1 MTESQTEMRSRSCH
15 QRQLSISTN
24 PTPAILLFLSKT
36 TSPIF
41 LAQNYTYTID
51 EFFKNRP
58 DRSLHPPSW
67 CVTIPFTR
75 YPPHTTH
82 FRHALTTTTTT
93 IQPHADSSYFST
105 SQEPTKS
112 EVYAQVLEQAKGLVT
127 GQRNWVSISP
137 PTAASPPHVT
147 QLANTTHNYS
157 NFSNVASLLWHAYA
171 ALPSPSSSVNWA
183 GFYIRQDKFPA
194 LGSSQNTPSSTTNVL
209 LLGPFQGRPACQE
222 IRFGRG
228 VCGTAA
234 EKRETV
240 IVPDVLSFPGHIA
253 CDASSRSEIVV
264 PILAGGETVAIID
277 VDCTEP
283 AGFDEED
290 KKWLEELASLL
301 SECCDW

>member
-1 MTESQTEMRSRSCH
+1 MVRH
-15 QRQLSISTN
+15 
-24 PTPAILLFLSKT
+24 
-36 TSPIF
+36 
-41 LAQNYTYTID
+41 
-51 EFFKNRP
+51 
-58 DRSLHPPSW
+58 
-67 CVTIPFTR
+67 
-75 YPPHTTH
+75 YPVC
-82 FRHALTTTTTT
+82 
-93 IQPHADSSYFST
+93 ST
-105 SQEPTKS
+105 SYPHHTF
-112 EVYAQVLEQAKGLVT
+112 QACADHNHNPASRRLLLLLNLPRAHQGRGIRT
-127 GQRNWVSISP
+127 SP
-137 PTAASPPHVT
+137 PTSQRPSDRPA
-147 QLANTTHNYS
+147 QLDS

-194 LGSSQNTPSSTTNVL
+194 LGSSQNTPSSNTNVL

-277 VDCTEP
+277 IDCTEP

-301 SECCDW
+301 SESCDW

>member
-1 MTESQTEMRSRSCH
+1 M
-15 QRQLSISTN
+15 
-24 PTPAILLFLSKT
+24 
-36 TSPIF
+36 
-41 LAQNYTYTID
+41 
-51 EFFKNRP
+51 
-58 DRSLHPPSW
+58 
-67 CVTIPFTR
+67 
-75 YPPHTTH
+75 
-82 FRHALTTTTTT
+82 
-93 IQPHADSSYFST
+93 PHADSSYFST
-105 SQEPTKS
+105 SQEPTKA

-127 GQRNWVSISP
+127 GQRNWVS
-137 PTAASPPHVT
+137 
-147 QLANTTHNYS
+147 
-157 NFSNVASLLWHAYA
+157 NFSNIASLLWHAYA
-171 ALPSPSSSVNWA
+171 ALPSPSSVNWA
-183 GFYIRQDKFPA
+183 GFYIRQDKFPS
-194 LGSSQNTPSSTTNVL
+194 LGSQNTPSDNNSSIL

-228 VCGTAA
+228 VCGSAA

-264 PILAGGETVAIID
+264 PILVGGETVAIID

>member
-1 MTESQTEMRSRSCH
+1 MVRIALPVDT
-15 QRQLSISTN
+15 L
-24 PTPAILLFLSKT
+24 PTTHSGCA
-36 TSPIF
+36 
-41 LAQNYTYTID
+41 D
-51 EFFKNRP
+51 
-58 DRSLHPPSW
+58 
-67 CVTIPFTR
+67 
-75 YPPHTTH
+75 HTTN
-82 FRHALTTTTTT
+82 
-93 IQPHADSSYFST
+93 QPHADSSYFST
-105 SQEPTKS
+105 SQEPTKA
-112 EVYAQVLEQAKGLVT
+112 EVYVQVLEQAKGLVT
-127 GQRNWVSISP
+127 GQRNWYRSGNHP
-137 PTAASPPHVT
+137 PPCRRNQAHKDLDPLLTAQP
-147 QLANTTHNYS
+147 S
-157 NFSNVASLLWHAYA
+157 NFSNIASLLWHAYA

-194 LGSSQNTPSSTTNVL
+194 LGSQNTRSNSTNNLL

-264 PILAGGETVAIID
+264 PILVGGETVAIID

-301 SECCDW
+301 AECCDW

>member
-1 MTESQTEMRSRSCH
+1 M
-15 QRQLSISTN
+15 
-24 PTPAILLFLSKT
+24 
-36 TSPIF
+36 
-41 LAQNYTYTID
+41 
-51 EFFKNRP
+51 
-58 DRSLHPPSW
+58 
-67 CVTIPFTR
+67 
-75 YPPHTTH
+75 
-82 FRHALTTTTTT
+82 
-93 IQPHADSSYFST
+93 PHADSSYFST
-105 SQEPTKS
+105 SQEPTKA
-112 EVYAQVLEQAKGLVT
+112 EVYVQVLEQAKGLVT
-127 GQRNWVSISP
+127 GQRNWVS
-137 PTAASPPHVT
+137 
-147 QLANTTHNYS
+147 
-157 NFSNVASLLWHAYA
+157 NFSNIASLLWHAYA

-194 LGSSQNTPSSTTNVL
+194 LGSQNTRSNSTNNLL

-264 PILAGGETVAIID
+264 PILVGGETVAIID

-301 SECCDW
+301 AECCDW